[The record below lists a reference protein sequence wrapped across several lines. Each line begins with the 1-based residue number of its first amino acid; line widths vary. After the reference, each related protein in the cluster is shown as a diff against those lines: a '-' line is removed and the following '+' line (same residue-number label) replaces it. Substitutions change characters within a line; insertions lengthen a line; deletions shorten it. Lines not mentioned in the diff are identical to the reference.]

1 PWGDEFAV
9 THPPGRGGDCAGDTK
24 INPYRRFAVRRGLHL
39 PVFDDEGDVPAPAV
53 LEHGGIAN
61 LPAKRACPP
70 EAGPAQL
77 EQLDSAPATG
87 DSLHGDLIALGE
99 AKRRRVF
106 PLGAPPH
113 LERAVPRTCPVQVAQ
128 RLLKRLR
135 RGLGQPRKVF
145 LGLSQLPR
153 LLRVTDERAAAAV
166 VAPLLQAGVP
176 HKPAGVTDPFGE
188 FLLLGGEGER
198 VSASDQ
204 HLALL

>member
-1 PWGDEFAV
+1 
-9 THPPGRGGDCAGDTK
+9 
-24 INPYRRFAVRRGLHL
+24 
-39 PVFDDEGDVPAPAV
+39 

-61 LPAKRACPP
+61 LPAKRSCPP

-77 EQLDSAPATG
+77 GQFGSAPATG

-106 PLGAPPH
+106 PLGTPPH

-128 RLLKRLR
+128 RLLKRVPR
-135 RGLGQPRKVF
+135 RLGQPRKVF

-153 LLRVTDERAAAAV
+153 LLRVTDERATAAV
-166 VAPLLQAGVP
+166 GSPLLQADVP
-176 HKPAGVTDPFGE
+176 HKPAGITDPLGE
-188 FLLLGGEGER
+188 FLLLGGECER

-204 HLALL
+204 HLTALLLGASTSAPS